1 MTPLSDD
8 ALRAL
13 AAGGTVL
20 SYVALCAATWRAH
33 RAREARVARAAA
45 ALAPAAAGA
54 QPVLVAHASQTGN
67 AEQIAWQTAQALH
80 TAGVP
85 ARIASLAELQA
96 GDLAAAER
104 ALFIVSTYGEGDPP
118 DAAAPFVHRV
128 MAQAAETPLALAGLH
143 CAVLALGDREYQH
156 YCGFGRTLDGWLRR
170 QGAQAMF
177 ERIDVDGGDAL
188 ALQQWQHQVAR
199 LAGTSDLPDW
209 QLAAAFEPWRLVH
222 RRLLNPGSAGGPC
235 FHLELEAPAG
245 AAPGSDW
252 QAGDL
257 VQVLPPG
264 DSERPREY
272 SIASLPSDGRVHL
285 LVRQERHADGTPG
298 LASGWLTER
307 AAVGDEI
314 ALRLRAHGN
323 FRLGD
328 NAGRPLILIGNGT
341 GLAGLRAHLKARAA
355 AGQGANWLVFGE
367 RHAAHDAYYR
377 DEIDAWQAGGVL
389 ERTDLVFSR
398 DQPGK
403 RYVQD
408 RLREQAKT
416 LRDWVARGAAL
427 YVCGSLVGMASGVEA
442 ALVDVLGRDGVD
454 RLIET
459 GRLRRDV
466 Y

>member
-1 MTPLSDD
+1 MTLLSDD

-20 SYVALCAATWRAH
+20 SYVALCAGTWRVH

-45 ALAPAAAGA
+45 ALAPAAAGVR
-54 QPVLVAHASQTGN
+54 PVLVAHASQTGN

-85 ARIASLAELQA
+85 ARIASLSQLQA
-96 GDLAAAER
+96 DELAATER

-118 DAAAPFVHRV
+118 DAAAPFVRRV
-128 MAQAAETPLALAGLH
+128 MAGEARPALDNLH

-156 YCGFGRTLDGWLRR
+156 YCGFGRTLDAWLSR

-177 ERIDVDGGDAL
+177 ERIDVDGGDAA

-199 LAGTSDLPDW
+199 VAGTSDLPDW
-209 QLAAAFEPWRLVH
+209 QLAEPFEPWRLA
-222 RRLLNPGSAGGPC
+222 RRHLLNPGSAGGPC

-245 AAPGSDW
+245 AARRPDW

-264 DSERPREY
+264 DGERPREY
-272 SIASLPSDGRVHL
+272 SIASLPADGRVHL

-298 LASGWLTER
+298 LASGWLTEQ
-307 AAVGDEI
+307 AAVGDAI

-328 NAGRPLILIGNGT
+328 NAVRPLILIGNGT

-355 AGQGANWLVFGE
+355 AGHGANWLVFGE

-377 DEIDAWQAGGVL
+377 DEITAWQAGGVL

-408 RLREQAKT
+408 RLREQAEV
-416 LRDWVARGAAL
+416 LRDWVARGAAV
-427 YVCGSLVGMASGVEA
+427 YVCGSLVGMAAGVEA
-442 ALVDVLGRDGVD
+442 ALVDVLGRDAVD